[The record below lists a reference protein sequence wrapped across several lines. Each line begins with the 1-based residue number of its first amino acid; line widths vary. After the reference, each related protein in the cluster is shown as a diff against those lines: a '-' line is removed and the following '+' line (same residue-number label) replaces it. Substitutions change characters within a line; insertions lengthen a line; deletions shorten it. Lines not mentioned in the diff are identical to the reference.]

1 MWRFLAVGLACAGL
15 AAAQNIPVSE
25 FTLKNGM
32 KVLIH
37 EDHDIPN
44 VALYL
49 FFKVGSR
56 DERPGATGMSHFF
69 EHMMFNG
76 AKKYG
81 PKMFD
86 IVMEKNGGRNNAYT
100 NRDVTVYQ
108 DWFPATAADLI
119 FDLEADRIR
128 DLAFDPKMIESE
140 RGVVFSERRLRVDN
154 YNFGLLFEHLGATAY
169 LAHPYQ
175 WPVVGWASDI
185 EAWTLD
191 DLKQHFR
198 MGYAPNNCVL
208 VMAGALKQ
216 ADVLALAR
224 KHLEPIPRQQ
234 PPPAVRTKEPA
245 QMGERRVVVRK
256 AAQAS
261 LVMVSYHIPETRHAD
276 WWPIQ
281 LMRSVLTDGR
291 SSRLYRRLVDTD
303 QLAASVDGVTQVSL
317 DPGQFI
323 VFSQLRPGANPG
335 KAEQAIYAEL
345 TRLRDQGVTA
355 DELTKARNQVMA
367 GLFRSLKTIDGK
379 ANAIGEAEVFHGGYR
394 KLNSLAADLEKITAA
409 DVRRVARQYLGND
422 QRTVGILAPEESR
435 Q

>member
-1 MWRFLAVGLACAGL
+1 MWRSLAVGLACAGL
-15 AAAQNIPVSE
+15 AAPQNIPVSE
-25 FTLKNGM
+25 FTLNNGM

-56 DERPGATGMSHFF
+56 NERPGATGMSHFF

-76 AKKYG
+76 AKKFG

-100 NRDVTVYQ
+100 NRDLTVYQ
-108 DWFPATAADLI
+108 DWFPSTAADLI

-128 DLAFDPKMIESE
+128 DLAFDPKIIESE
-140 RGVVFSERRLRVDN
+140 RGVVYSERRLRVDN
-154 YNFGLLFEHLGATAY
+154 DNFGMLFEHLGASAY

-185 EAWTLD
+185 EAWTID

-208 VMAGALKQ
+208 VVAGALKQ
-216 ADVLALAR
+216 ADVLSLAR
-224 KHLEPIPRQQ
+224 KHLEPVPRQE
-234 PPPAVRTKEPA
+234 PPPPVRTREPA
-245 QMGERRVVVRK
+245 QVGERRVVVRK
-256 AAQAS
+256 AAQAP
-261 LVMVSYHIPETRHAD
+261 LLMVSYHIPETRHPD

-281 LMRSVLTDGR
+281 LMRSVLSDGR
-291 SSRLYRRLVDTD
+291 SSRLYRRLIDTD
-303 QLAASVDGVTQVSL
+303 QLAVSIESFTQESL
-317 DPGQFI
+317 DPGQFV
-323 VFSQLRPGANPG
+323 VFSQLRPGASTD

-345 TRLRDQGVTA
+345 ARLRDQGATA
-355 DELTKARNQVMA
+355 DELTKARNQVMTS
-367 GLFRSLKTIDGK
+367 LFRTLKTINGK
-379 ANAIGEAEVFHGGYR
+379 ANAIGEAEVFHGGYQ

-409 DVRRVARQYLGND
+409 DLQRVARQYLGD
-422 QRTVGILAPEESR
+422 HQRTVGILAPEESR